1 MNSLDKWILQ
11 TKKNE
16 KNSASA
22 QCIMGLRAKANRFS
36 LLVIVN

>member
-1 MNSLDKWILQ
+1 MNSPDKWILQ
-11 TKKNE
+11 TKNE